1 MRPAVDVRVE
11 YRAPMEAQA
20 VIEYLARR
28 AIPGVE
34 ELVDGSYRRSLR
46 AGARLP
52 ASRSSPR
59 PTAYPR
65 PLSAWRMSE
74 TSTKRWRA
82 RACCSTSSATR
93 RRCSPRSATPPLI
106 GPSVRASPG
115 RRVPGHVDAH
125 EIAVRAVLGQQVSLS
140 GAATL
145 AGRLVADYGEPLPE
159 SVGTVTHLF
168 PSAAAL
174 AAADPE
180 RLPMPGSR
188 RRALLAL
195 TAALAS
201 GEVQIGSDADPVRAR
216 EALLELP
223 GIGPWTADYVALRAL
238 RDPDVFLA
246 ADLGVRRALEALGED
261 GSPRNADRI
270 AESWRPFRAYAL
282 MHLWAT
288 LSPTAGG

>member
-1 MRPAVDVRVE
+1 MRAVERRLD
-11 YRAPMEAQA
+11 YRAPLEAQA
-20 VIEYLARR
+20 VIDYLARR
-28 AIPGVE
+28 AIPGIE
-34 ELVDGSYRRSLR
+34 ELVAGSYRRSLALEHG
-46 AGARLP
+46 AGVAEFTAADGHIRSRLQVEDERDLDDAMARSRVLFDVDRDP
-52 ASRSSPR
+52 ATVLAALGDAS
-59 PTAYPR
+59 
-65 PLSAWRMSE
+65 LV
-74 TSTKRWRA
+74 
-82 RACCSTSSATR
+82 
-93 RRCSPRSATPPLI
+93 
-106 GPSVRASPG
+106 GPSVRATPG

-159 SVGTVTHLF
+159 PVGSVTHLF

-195 TAALAS
+195 TSALAS
-201 GEVQIGSDADPVRAR
+201 GEVSISDDADPARAR

-246 ADLGVRRALEALGED
+246 GDLGVRRALDGLGED
-261 GSPRNADRI
+261 GSPANAARL
-270 AESWRPFRAYAL
+270 AEEWRPYRAYAL

-288 LSPTAGG
+288 LSPTGGA